1 MKENE
6 IYIPVWKKS
15 NLTIDE
21 AIAYTGLG
29 MHKLAEIAETEDSS
43 VAFWTGKKR
52 LFRRKRLDDY
62 LDNMFSI

>member
-6 IYIPVWKKS
+6 IYIPFWKKS

-21 AIAYTGLG
+21 AVAYTGLG
-29 MHKLAEIAETEDSS
+29 MHKLADIVEYDSS
-43 VAFWTGKKR
+43 IAFWTGKKR
-52 LFRRKRLDDY
+52 LFKRKRLEEY